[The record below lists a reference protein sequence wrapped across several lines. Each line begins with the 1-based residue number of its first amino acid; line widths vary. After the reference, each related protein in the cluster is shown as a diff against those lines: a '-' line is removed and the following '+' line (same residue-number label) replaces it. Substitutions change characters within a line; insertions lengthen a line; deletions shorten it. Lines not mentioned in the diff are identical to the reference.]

1 MPYLAFLELFR
12 FQLTNLIARMKGV
25 SLAKANEIW
34 HRAQTRFDRS
44 VYAAMKEMIR
54 HAGSKGIFSLLN
66 RNPTIA
72 FGSILRVRITG
83 VTDNLNDY
91 TMRVHNGVL
100 KLLGGDYDGSDLH
113 CRR

>member
-1 MPYLAFLELFR
+1 MVEASRVGPSGPEVWSPGASGEDIVCSLRKRRAVPQVGDGATLA
-12 FQLTNLIARMKGV
+12 
-25 SLAKANEIW
+25 
-34 HRAQTRFDRS
+34 RS
-44 VYAAMKEMIR
+44 REHPR
-54 HAGSKGIFSLLN
+54 WNNQG
-66 RNPTIA
+66 A

-83 VTDNLNDY
+83 VTDDLNDY